1 MNKIVAKR
9 NGSENLLKLEIK
21 ASGAIRAIKP
31 GQYVIIRVDENGPRI
46 PLSIL
51 KVNNERETI
60 TVLVHVT
67 NSGSQQLAAINV
79 GNSLFGIDGPF
90 GIPVKTENFGTV
102 LCVGRGLGIVSMLP
116 VLGSLRASGNRVI
129 AVLSAQTKE
138 DILLENEI
146 RAISDE
152 VIVLTEDGS
161 WGEKGLICHAALT
174 LKAESTINQV
184 FAFGSAKLIKETNSL
199 TRKYNVPMQAV
210 LFSGKKDEGGLNSI
224 FRVSICPNGKSLC
237 VDGVSFNAYFNGYEE
252 LIQRFGSKS
261 GEENQ
266 SAEVFQEANIGRA
279 HV

>member
-9 NGSENLLKLEIK
+9 NVFENLVKLEIK

-31 GQYVIIRVDENGPRI
+31 GQYVVFRIDENGPGI

-60 TVLVHVT
+60 TILVHVT
-67 NSGSQQLAAINV
+67 DNGSQQLATMNE
-79 GNSLFGIDGPF
+79 GNSLFGIEGPF
-90 GIPVKTENFGTV
+90 GIPVVTGNFGTV
-102 LCVGRGLGIVSMLP
+102 LCIGCGLGIVAMLP
-116 VLGSLRASGNRVI
+116 VLNSLRASGNKVI

-138 DILLENEI
+138 GILLENEI

-161 WGEKGLICHAALT
+161 WGEKGLICHAARA

-184 FAFGSAKLIKETNSL
+184 FAFGSAKLIKEANSL
-199 TRKYNVPMQAV
+199 TRKYNVSMQAV
-210 LFSGKKDEGGLNSI
+210 LFSGKTDEGGLNSI
-224 FRVSICPNGKSLC
+224 FRVSICSDGKSLC

-252 LIQRFGSKS
+252 LIQRFGSEVGK
-261 GEENQ
+261 ENHC
-266 SAEVFQEANIGRA
+266 AEVFQEANISC
-279 HV
+279 